1 MKKED
6 LPKIPEMDSKQ
17 WKKSCPPDVTPEQ
30 AEAIDLAEEYG
41 LGAEIEYCIFEL
53 GMSSREALEE
63 WDLVLE
69 PVP

>member
-1 MKKED
+1 MKKEN
-6 LPKIPEMDSKQ
+6 LPKIPEVDLGQ
-17 WKKSCPPDVTPEQ
+17 CEKKLPEDITPEQ

-53 GMSSREALEE
+53 GMSPREALEE
-63 WDLVLE
+63 WDLE

>member
-30 AEAIDLAEEYG
+30 EIAIDWAEQHG
-41 LGAEIEYCIFEL
+41 LGAEVEYAIFEC
-53 GMSSREALEE
+53 GMSPNEALAE
-63 WDLVLE
+63 WDLL
-69 PVP
+69 PV